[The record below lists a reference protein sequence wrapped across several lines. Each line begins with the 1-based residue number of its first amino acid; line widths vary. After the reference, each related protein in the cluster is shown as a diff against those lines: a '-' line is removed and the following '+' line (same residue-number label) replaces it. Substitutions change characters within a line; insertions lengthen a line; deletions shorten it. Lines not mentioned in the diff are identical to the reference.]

1 MYSLRSMETDGL
13 VVRTVYAE
21 ERAFQTMQGEIA
33 ADWKR
38 GLPFYQCVPLCMLV
52 QLFQSNAFYIM

>member
-1 MYSLRSMETDGL
+1 METDGL

-21 ERAFQTMQGEIA
+21 ELTFQTMQGEIA

-38 GLPFYQCVPLCMLV
+38 DGGDFTMGVTIPCNTAAEIILP
-52 QLFQSNAFYIM
+52 NGEK

>member
-1 MYSLRSMETDGL
+1 METDGL
-13 VVRTVYAE
+13 VVRMVYAE
-21 ERAFQTMQGEIA
+21 ERTFQTMQGEIA
-33 ADWKR
+33 VDWKR

>member
-1 MYSLRSMETDGL
+1 METDGL

-38 GLPFYQCVPLCMLV
+38 DGENFTMGVTIPCNTAAEIILP
-52 QLFQSNAFYIM
+52 NGET

>member
-33 ADWKR
+33 VDWKR
-38 GLPFYQCVPLCMLV
+38 GAAILSVCALMYAGPIVPE
-52 QLFQSNAFYIM
+52 